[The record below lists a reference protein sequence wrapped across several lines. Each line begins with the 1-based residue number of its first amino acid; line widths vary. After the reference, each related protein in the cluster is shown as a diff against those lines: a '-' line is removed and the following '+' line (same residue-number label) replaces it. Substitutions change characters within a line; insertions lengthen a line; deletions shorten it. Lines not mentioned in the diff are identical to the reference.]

1 MNGTNLFRIVITTSA
16 PEEMCQLLRR
26 HTLDLNCG
34 GPVREPDGTISVEA
48 FVTQQEIDSLSSGP
62 WKLEVLENAS
72 EVGAQRQLEVGRG
85 NRFAEARAVPRGLGI
100 KE

>member
-1 MNGTNLFRIVITTSA
+1 MNANSLFRIVITTSA
-16 PEEMCQLLRR
+16 PEEMRELLRR

-34 GPVREPDGTISVEA
+34 GPVRKPDGTISVEA
-48 FVTQQEIDSLSSGP
+48 FVTQQELDSLGSGP

-72 EVGAQRQLEVGRG
+72 DVGAKRQLEVGRG
-85 NRFAEARAVPRGLGI
+85 NRFAGVRAVPRGLGI